1 MSTFSKLER
10 DKSPPRMVVLQP
22 SAFADDWPLKRG
34 TEVAVG
40 LRFVSQDDLDRGR
53 REAEREAVGF
63 YAEVR
68 GFAVPPDKDTAVA
81 VWNDAL
87 MMNAIARGT
96 CNPNDV
102 TRPYFEAADDTV
114 RRALTPEGAR
124 RLWDELVIL
133 HKGSGPSRPVAT
145 DDQIVQLAEIL
156 TSGIQLD
163 DEGRKLCAYLL
174 ERFGTEDDESR
185 TAATTYISKST
196 TEAL

>member
-10 DKSPPRMVVLQP
+10 DKTPPRVVILQP
-22 SAFADDWPLKRG
+22 TAFADDWPLKRG
-34 TEVAVG
+34 TEVCVG

-53 REAEREAVGF
+53 REAEREALGF
-63 YAEVR
+63 YAELR
-68 GFAVPPDKDTAVA
+68 GAPLPPDKDTAIE
-81 VWNDAL
+81 VWRDAM
-87 MMNAIARGT
+87 MMNAVARGT
-96 CNPNDV
+96 CDPNDV

-145 DDQIVQLAEIL
+145 DDDVARLVQLL
-156 TSGIQLD
+156 SSGVELD

-174 ERFGTEDDESR
+174 ERFGEEEEVG
-185 TAATTYISKST
+185 AATYVAKS
-196 TEAL
+196 A